1 MAATTY
7 PDNGDLQTYLTEIGI
22 TATISTETKDNAL
35 AEAVEWAEGYT
46 GRVFISSHTGET
58 RKYDVGGPQNG
69 YVICEIQE
77 AHSISSVSIGTGSA
91 LTLNTDYERLP
102 VNPRSGWPY
111 EAIRFLGAT
120 PYGTRSVNITGQFG
134 WAAVP
139 GAVKQAVMQYAAGSI
154 VAAIDSGNGGPA
166 QSRKI
171 GDREVQYATSIV
183 SNQYGV
189 GAGSQLKKQAAIALA
204 PFVRV
209 SYV

>member
-1 MAATTY
+1 MPATTY
-7 PDNGDLQTYLTEIGI
+7 PDSGDLQTYLTEIGI

-46 GRVFISSHTGET
+46 GRVFISSHTPET

-77 AHSISSVSIGTGSA
+77 AHSMSSVSIGTGSA

-111 EAIRFLGAT
+111 EAIRFLGST
-120 PYGTRSVNITGQFG
+120 PYGTMSVNITGQFG
-134 WAAVP
+134 WAVVP
-139 GAVKQAVMQYAAGSI
+139 GAVKQAIMQYAAGSI
-154 VAAIDSGNGGPA
+154 VASINAGSGGSA
-166 QSRKI
+166 ARRKI
-171 GDREVQYATSIV
+171 GDREVQYAGTVNSF
-183 SNQYGV
+183 GT
-189 GAGSQLKKQAAIALA
+189 GSAAELKLSAANALA

>member
-1 MAATTY
+1 MPATTY
-7 PDNGDLQTYLTEIGI
+7 PDSGDLQTYLTEIGI

-46 GRVFISSHTGET
+46 GRVFISSHTPET
-58 RKYDVGGPQNG
+58 RKYDVGGPQNE

-134 WAAVP
+134 WAVVP
-139 GAVKQAVMQYAAGSI
+139 GAVKQAIMQYAAGSI
-154 VAAIDSGNGGPA
+154 VAGINAGSGGSA
-166 QSRKI
+166 ARRKI
-171 GDREVQYATSIV
+171 GDREVQYAGTVNSF
-183 SNQYGV
+183 GT
-189 GAGSQLKKQAAIALA
+189 GSAAELKLSAANALA

>member
-46 GRVFISSHTGET
+46 GRVFISSHTSET

-77 AHSISSVSIGTGSA
+77 AHSISSVSIGTGST

-154 VAAIDSGNGGPA
+154 VAGINAGSGGSA
-166 QSRKI
+166 ARRKI
-171 GDREVQYATSIV
+171 GDREVQYAGTVNSF
-183 SNQYGV
+183 GT
-189 GAGSQLKKQAAIALA
+189 GSAAELKLSAANALA